1 MVARSLRTPRTRER
15 VHRVKRKALLAEIH
29 EKEIESEIVAW
40 QHRSKESRLMVQSPE
55 SSCWKLLP
63 MSGSLGKHI
72 GQRARRRLS

>member
-40 QHRSKESRLMVQSPE
+40 QRSKESRPE
-55 SSCWKLLP
+55 H
-63 MSGSLGKHI
+63 HI
-72 GQRARRRLS
+72 PNVTRRGTKCIIPGNGR